1 MTLLSD
7 KEALYEKYRKE
18 TERLRKEIL
27 AEKSVML
34 KSMVHKT
41 YYCKDNDTYFF
52 ISHIAEN
59 KTAPFGL
66 SISRSEITN
75 DWMVNP
81 EKWIE
86 IPVGTFFNAMDTF
99 VAKKKKD
106 IQNSR

>member
-41 YYCKDNDTYFF
+41 YYCKDNDTYFLF
-52 ISHIAEN
+52 LILLKI
-59 KTAPFGL
+59 KQRL
-66 SISRSEITN
+66 L
-75 DWMVNP
+75 V
-81 EKWIE
+81 
-86 IPVGTFFNAMDTF
+86 
-99 VAKKKKD
+99 
-106 IQNSR
+106 